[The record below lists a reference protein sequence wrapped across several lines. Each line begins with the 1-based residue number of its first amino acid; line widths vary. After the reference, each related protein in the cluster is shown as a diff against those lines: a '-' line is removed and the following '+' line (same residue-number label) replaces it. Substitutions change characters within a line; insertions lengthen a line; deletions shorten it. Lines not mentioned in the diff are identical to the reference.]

1 MTKEKRQQLKAMAR
15 LNILAEKV
23 GTDAPYLSRI
33 INNQVRPSVDLAER
47 IAITANQMLFAQKLA
62 EILELADL
70 IIEEQFTAQDF
81 LEKD

>member
-15 LNILAEKV
+15 LNILAERV

-47 IAITANQMLFAQKLA
+47 IATTANQMLFAQKLA
-62 EILELADL
+62 EIASKL

>member
-33 INNQVRPSVDLAER
+33 INNQVRPSVELAER
-47 IAITANQMLFAQKLA
+47 IAATANQMLFAQKLA
-62 EILELADL
+62 E
-70 IIEEQFTAQDF
+70 
-81 LEKD
+81 

>member
-1 MTKEKRQQLKAMAR
+1 MTKEKQKQLKAKVR
-15 LNILAEKV
+15 LNTLAEKV

-33 INNQVRPSVDLAER
+33 ISNKARPSIELAER
-47 IAITANQMLFAQKLA
+47 IATTANQMIFTQKLA
-62 EILELADL
+62 EILSRL